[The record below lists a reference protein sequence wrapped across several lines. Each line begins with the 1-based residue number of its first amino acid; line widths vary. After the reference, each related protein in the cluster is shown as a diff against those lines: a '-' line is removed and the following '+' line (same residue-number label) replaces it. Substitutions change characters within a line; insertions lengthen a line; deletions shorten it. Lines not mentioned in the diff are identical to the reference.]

1 MPHRR
6 LQRIGPLVGLPD
18 IVRSHGVSMDAVVEG
33 SGIEAE
39 VFSNR
44 DGVAPFVAIC
54 QVMER
59 AVKLTGR
66 RHLGLDIGLAQDH
79 RALGTVG
86 QFVAH
91 APTLGEAI
99 RDFVRNQ
106 HRNSRGAVTFLMPQ
120 GDGFHLGYGIYD
132 RYETGADQLYDLAIA
147 VGVNAVRSLAG
158 TRAGPV
164 EVLICHR
171 GNASRSHYEAALG
184 CPVRLNQ
191 PYAALTLSAEAMR
204 LAIAGHDRAERERLA
219 ALLDATSAVGAP
231 DFNARVRHLLKPAI
245 LMGDASAETIA
256 AQVGVHLRTLNRRL
270 KDEGVTFR
278 AIEQQVRF
286 SIACE
291 LLSLTDLDIA
301 DISETLAYG
310 TPSAFDRAFRRWT
323 GVSPTRWRR
332 DPAVVELD

>member
-6 LQRIGPLVGLPD
+6 LQRIGPLAGLPD
-18 IVRSHGVSMDAVVEG
+18 IVRSHGVPMDAVVEG

-44 DGVAPFVAIC
+44 DSVAPFVAIC
-54 QVMER
+54 RVMDR
-59 AVKLTGR
+59 AAKLTGQ
-66 RHLGLDIGLAQDH
+66 RHIGLEIGLAQDH

-86 QFVAH
+86 QLVAH

-99 RDFVRNQ
+99 HDFVRNQ

-132 RYETGADQLYDLAIA
+132 RYETGADQLYDLAMA
-147 VGVNAVRSLAG
+147 VAVNAVRSLAG

-171 GNASRSHYEAALG
+171 GNASRSQYEAALG

-191 PYAALTLSAEAMR
+191 PYAALMLTAEAMR
-204 LAIAGHDRAERERLA
+204 LAIAGHDRVERERLA
-219 ALLDATSAVGAP
+219 ALLDSTSAVGTP

-256 AQVGVHLRTLNRRL
+256 RQVGMHIRTLNRRL

-291 LLSLTDLDIA
+291 LLSLTDLEIA

-332 DPAVVELD
+332 EPAAAEPE

>member
-18 IVRSHGVSMDAVVEG
+18 IVRSHGVSMDAIVEG

-39 VFSNR
+39 AFSNR

-54 QVMER
+54 RVMDR
-59 AVKLTGR
+59 AVKLTGQ
-66 RHLGLDIGLAQDH
+66 RHLGLEIGLAQDH

-86 QFVAH
+86 QLVAH

-99 RDFVRNQ
+99 QDFVRNQ
-106 HRNSRGAVTFLMPQ
+106 HRNSRGAVTFLMPH
-120 GDGFHLGYGIYD
+120 GEGFHLGYGIYD
-132 RYETGADQLYDLAIA
+132 RYETGADQLYDLAMA
-147 VGVNAVRSLAG
+147 VAVNAIRSLAG
-158 TRAGPV
+158 TRAGPI
-164 EVLICHR
+164 EVLVCHR
-171 GNASRSHYEAALG
+171 GNAPRSHYEAALG

-191 PYAALTLSAEAMR
+191 PYAALALSAEAMR
-204 LAIAGHDRAERERLA
+204 LPIAGHDRAERARLA
-219 ALLDATSAVGAP
+219 ALLDESPPFGAP
-231 DFNARVRHLLKPAI
+231 DFDARVRHLLKPAI

-256 AQVGVHLRTLNRRL
+256 RQIGIHLRTLNRRL

-291 LLSLTDLDIA
+291 LLSLTDLDVA

-323 GVSPTRWRR
+323 GISPTRWRR
-332 DPAVVELD
+332 GSASGEPR

>member
-18 IVRSHGVSMDAVVEG
+18 FVRGHGVSMDAVVEG
-33 SGIEAE
+33 SGIGAD

-44 DGVAPFVAIC
+44 DSVTPFVAIC
-54 QVMER
+54 QVMDQ
-59 AVKLTGR
+59 AVKLTGQ
-66 RHLGLDIGLAQDH
+66 RHLGLEIGLAQDH

-99 RDFVRNQ
+99 HDFVRNQ

-132 RYETGADQLYDLAIA
+132 RFETGADQLYDVA
-147 VGVNAVRSLAG
+147 VAVAVNAIRSLAG
-158 TRAGPV
+158 PRAGPI
-164 EVLICHR
+164 EVLVCHR
-171 GNASRSHYEAALG
+171 GNASRSHYEAVLG

-191 PYAALTLSAEAMR
+191 PYAALALSPEAMR

-219 ALLDATSAVGAP
+219 ALLDRTEAIAAP
-231 DFNARVRHLLKPAI
+231 DFDARVRHLLKPAI

-256 AQVGVHLRTLNRRL
+256 RQIGIHLRTLNRRL
-270 KDEGVTFR
+270 KDEKVTFR

-291 LLSLTDLDIA
+291 LLSLTDLDVS

-332 DPAVVELD
+332 ASTADVPG